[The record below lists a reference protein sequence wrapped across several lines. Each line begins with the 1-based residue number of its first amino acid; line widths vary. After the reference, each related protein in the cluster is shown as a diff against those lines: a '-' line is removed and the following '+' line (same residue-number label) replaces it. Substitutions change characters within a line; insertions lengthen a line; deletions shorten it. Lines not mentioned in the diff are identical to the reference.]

1 MATLFGFNAF
11 LKVAEEASWGAGA
24 GGSTKVDIRLNS
36 STLQTGQ
43 ERPRK
48 TNLSVPSSGM
58 LASTFDG
65 FRNSGGTVDIP
76 IQYNGSGMFFKL
88 ALGAVSTSAA
98 AADFIHE
105 YTPTFALPSIEI
117 AFQRG
122 SNLTDSS
129 ETFVGC
135 MVSSMSVS
143 CAAGEEMTASFD
155 VIAEDSAARAANLT
169 SSFPAGDSVL
179 HFESG
184 SLTMAGTLLPSS
196 VEIRSF
202 ELTLDNKLERKNVL
216 GSKLTSQPVISDV
229 REVTMS
235 ITADVDDNNVY
246 ISQLAGTSGLVSIKF
261 TSTAASSHYIEF
273 QLSNAVIED
282 YSDSVT
288 SFGRVER
295 TFSVRG
301 LASTASNGL
310 VIEIRNGNS
319 SAITG

>member
-1 MATLFGFNAF
+1 M
-11 LKVAEEASWGAGA
+11 
-24 GGSTKVDIRLNS
+24 
-36 STLQTGQ
+36 
-43 ERPRK
+43 
-48 TNLSVPSSGM
+48 
-58 LASTFDG
+58 
-65 FRNSGGTVDIP
+65 
-76 IQYNGSGMFFKL
+76 
-88 ALGAVSTSAA
+88 
-98 AADFIHE
+98 
-105 YTPTFALPSIEI
+105 
-117 AFQRG
+117 
-122 SNLTDSS
+122 
-129 ETFVGC
+129 
-135 MVSSMSVS
+135 
-143 CAAGEEMTASFD
+143 
-155 VIAEDSAARAANLT
+155 
-169 SSFPAGDSVL
+169 
-179 HFESG
+179 
-184 SLTMAGTLLPSS
+184 PSS

-246 ISQLAGTSGLVSIKF
+246 ISQLAGNSGLVSIRF
-261 TSTAASSHYIEF
+261 TSTAASSYYVEF

-310 VIEIRNGNS
+310 VIEVRNGNS

>member
-1 MATLFGFNAF
+1 
-11 LKVAEEASWGAGA
+11 
-24 GGSTKVDIRLNS
+24 
-36 STLQTGQ
+36 
-43 ERPRK
+43 
-48 TNLSVPSSGM
+48 
-58 LASTFDG
+58 
-65 FRNSGGTVDIP
+65 
-76 IQYNGSGMFFKL
+76 
-88 ALGAVSTSAA
+88 
-98 AADFIHE
+98 
-105 YTPTFALPSIEI
+105 
-117 AFQRG
+117 
-122 SNLTDSS
+122 
-129 ETFVGC
+129 
-135 MVSSMSVS
+135 
-143 CAAGEEMTASFD
+143 
-155 VIAEDSAARAANLT
+155 
-169 SSFPAGDSVL
+169 
-179 HFESG
+179 
-184 SLTMAGTLLPSS
+184 MAGTLLPSS

-235 ITADVDDNNVY
+235 ITADCDDNSVY
-246 ISQLAGTSGLVSIKF
+246 ASQLAGNSGLVSIRF
-261 TSTAASSHYIEF
+261 TSTATSSHYIEF